1 MKVTRNSFFHLAVAA
16 LAAPLAGEA
25 AALPQTT
32 PAARIELEAM
42 TWPELFHAIH
52 EQGKSTVLVFNGG
65 TEQRGPQAVTGG
77 HTFIARILAREIAEE
92 LGNAIV
98 APVLP
103 YSVNSADPQI
113 PGTIGISGPLFAR
126 INEEVA
132 EQLLTNGFKNVVLMG
147 DHGGGQQ
154 ELADVA
160 ARLDRK
166 HSPRGVR
173 IVFCGDVYEKAGK
186 AFDQWLREHG
196 LPVGSHASISDTSE
210 LLYLQ
215 GDQQHWV
222 RKELLT
228 TAIGGA
234 AAPKGPDGCP
244 VRNGISGDA
253 RRSSPEIGKRFVD
266 LKVEYAV
273 AEIRR
278 LLAPPPASQ

>member
-52 EQGKSTVLVFNGG
+52 EHGKSTVLVFNGG

-77 HTFIARILAREIAEE
+77 HTFIARILARESAEE

-186 AFDQWLREHG
+186 AFDQWLRGHG
-196 LPVGSHASISDTSE
+196 LPGGSHASISDTSE

-234 AAPKGPDGCP
+234 AAPNGPDGSP

-278 LLAPPPASQ
+278 L